1 VHLVLSMQ
9 QKPDIAVASCTYVH
23 AAKTISVTNSQLC
36 NISCVP
42 NIIGLC
48 PGLPNNIC
56 AVRMSGS
63 SKLSGRANARVC
75 QQLFDHYYV
84 RVSPNY
90 QRSKRNIIPLPALAE
105 TKLRVGTACMALL
118 LYFVQRFVGTRL
130 NYFYFLRVRKVG
142 WVMSGSSKHIM
153 LCPGLPNY
161 QQLLCPGRLILSD
174 YVRVCQII
182 GRPCPG
188 TK

>member
-1 VHLVLSMQ
+1 VL
-9 QKPDIAVASCTYVH
+9 YV
-23 AAKTISVTNSQLC
+23 
-36 NISCVP
+36 
-42 NIIGLC
+42 C
-48 PGLPNNIC
+48 PGLLNY
-56 AVRMSGS
+56 
-63 SKLSGRANARVC
+63 RAGLNARVC

-90 QRSKRNIIPLPALAE
+90 QRSKRPLPALAE

-161 QQLLCPGRLILSD
+161 QQLLCPGLPNNRTTMSGYQMKSG
-174 YVRVCQII
+174 YVRACQQLF
-182 GRPCPG
+182 
-188 TK
+188 